1 MTETNDTI
9 TVSDSQWRVIEW
21 LFNYPNIFLVWNDMY
36 DTQVHWS
43 ASWADE
49 ESRQHMIGVLQTMG
63 AESISLQA
71 KPRVKPLEGGTPR
84 CTFQTFKSLVKASI
98 IIRYVD
104 ENGKPTTCFQLHPNV
119 KKQLET
125 EALEVLF
132 NKRGN

>member
-1 MTETNDTI
+1 MSETKATI
-9 TVSDSQWRVIEW
+9 TVSDTQWEVIEW
-21 LFNYPNIFLVWNDMY
+21 LFNYPNVYLVWHNMF
-36 DTQVHWS
+36 DTRVYWNV
-43 ASWADE
+43 SWADE
-49 ESRQHMIGVLQTMG
+49 ESRQHMIGVLNTMG
-63 AESISLQA
+63 VGTISQQV

-132 NKRGN
+132 NK

>member
-9 TVSDSQWRVIEW
+9 TISDAQWSVIEW
-21 LFNYPNIFLVWNDMY
+21 LFHYPNVYLVWHNMF
-36 DTQVHWS
+36 DTCVYWS

-49 ESRQHMIGVLQTMG
+49 ESRQHMIGVLNEMG
-63 AESISLQA
+63 VGTISSQA

-84 CTFQTFKSLVKASI
+84 CTFQTFKALVKASI
-98 IIRYVD
+98 IVRYVD
-104 ENGKPTTCFQLHPNV
+104 GNGKPTTYFQLHPNV

-132 NKRGN
+132 NK